1 MKKTKTL
8 ATYESISLDTPLTIK
23 RNSVKKIFIVIKKA
37 LERTGVSTIKNKR
50 YTLTL
55 VRLYNI
61 SCPKLFFQLKHI
73 AEDYPIGSKFI

>member
-37 LERTGVSTIKNKR
+37 LERTV
-50 YTLTL
+50 L
-55 VRLYNI
+55 V
-61 SCPKLFFQLKHI
+61 QLKI
-73 AEDYPIGSKFI
+73 KDIR